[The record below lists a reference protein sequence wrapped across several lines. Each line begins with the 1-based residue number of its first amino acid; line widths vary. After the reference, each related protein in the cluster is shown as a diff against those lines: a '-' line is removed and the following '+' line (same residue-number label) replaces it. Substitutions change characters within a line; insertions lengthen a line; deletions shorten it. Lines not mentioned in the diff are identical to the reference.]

1 MDSGRNGNG
10 SSGGEARLEGMHFE
24 RNEANPLDADV
35 VIIDEASM
43 VDISLMHSLLK
54 AVNVGTRLI
63 LVGDVNPAS
72 QRGTGKRPA
81 GYDPVG
87 KIPSGDAHKDL
98 PAGGPERHYRKR
110 P

>member
-1 MDSGRNGNG
+1 MGTAAP
-10 SSGGEARLEGMHFE
+10 GGETRLEGMHFE

-35 VIIDEASM
+35 VIIDEVSM

-63 LVGDVNPAS
+63 LVGDVNQLP
-72 QRGTGKRPA
+72 QRGAGKCPA

-87 KIPSGDAHKDL
+87 KISGGDAHKDL
-98 PAGGPERHYRKR
+98 PPGGPERHYRKR